1 MSPVWPARRNDSGVA
16 EVDTLPAA
24 IPPYSALDPDAAFLE
39 TTLPCGQRLGGNGES
54 QVHGSLPIVWRD
66 PTARRVHAGDS
77 SAAPE
82 EKQDG
87 RLPRIQ
93 RYQTRTG
100 IEYTQAED
108 VSIKSDD
115 GVKIVYVESGLQDVR
130 DDRHGSLH
138 DVLWRPDAVAT
149 SGRSLDRSPT
159 WGSSR
164 LVDPEFVHKVRECRP
179 TR

>member
-1 MSPVWPARRNDSGVA
+1 MTSGVP

-39 TTLPCGQRLGGNGES
+39 TKLPCGQRLGGDGES
-54 QVHGSLPIVWRD
+54 QVHGSLPIVWWD

-138 DVLWRPDAVAT
+138 DVLWRPD
-149 SGRSLDRSPT
+149 GRLSRGGACVHQPPT
-159 WGSSR
+159 AANR
-164 LVDPEFVHKVRECRP
+164 C
-179 TR
+179 